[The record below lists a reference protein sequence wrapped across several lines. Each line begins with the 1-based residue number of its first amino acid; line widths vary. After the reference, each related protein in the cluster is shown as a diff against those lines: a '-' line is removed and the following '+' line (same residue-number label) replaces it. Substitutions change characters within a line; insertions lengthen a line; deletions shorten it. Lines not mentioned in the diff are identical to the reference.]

1 MYQSRNRVMHWA
13 MVFISLLTC
22 QIEVVAVPSFSS
34 SNVPVKKYS
43 TGRSQH
49 NTDFAK
55 TNQNEVV
62 RIRTNFFE
70 DFRICKLIREIKF
83 IEENW

>member
-1 MYQSRNRVMHWA
+1 MQIRASCCRTKADSITTSKFNALRERSAAGWRDLRKSRTVQ
-13 MVFISLLTC
+13 L
-22 QIEVVAVPSFSS
+22 
-34 SNVPVKKYS
+34 YS

-70 DFRICKLIREIKF
+70 YFLMRK
-83 IEENW
+83 